1 MEGDCV
7 VCCEPLKKPIRC
19 KLCDYTACYKCF
31 SKFMIDMTVHA
42 KCMNCDKPWS
52 RKHLVDSFGQYFV
65 SNRYKLKR
73 QDVLFDL
80 EKAMLPDTQPL
91 AVRQKII
98 KNINTEISKHDQI
111 IIQIQARLR
120 RNDLEPGILDSEFDE
135 YLERRKLIRLELY
148 NHRED
153 ISNLIEK
160 KNRLMILP
168 LKNEKKQ
175 NTLVIKCPS
184 DSCRGYIN
192 SRNMKCDI
200 CEIKMCRE
208 CHEVLREN
216 GVETPLNNQ
225 NELEE
230 HTCNPDT
237 VKTVKL
243 MMTDSKSCPSC
254 KSIIY
259 KIDGCDQMFCTQCH
273 TAFSW
278 RTGEI
283 TLGRIH
289 NPHYYEY
296 LRRNGGETREIGD
309 IPCGGIPRLTR
320 EILQNKF
327 LSKVHQRAT
336 HVELYEIPRLNHY
349 MNDVNGNVDLRIK
362 YLNNEIDLQ
371 IFKSEIYK
379 REKAREKKREI
390 LTVLNTFVVVCAD
403 IFRNRQDQSEC
414 KIEFENIR
422 KFTNETLSD
431 VSKIYGCVV
440 PIIDDYW
447 EIKNMKF

>member
-1 MEGDCV
+1 MEECL
-7 VCCEPLKKPIRC
+7 VCCEALKKPVTC

-52 RKHLVDSFGQYFV
+52 RKQLVESFGQYFV
-65 SNRYKLKR
+65 SNKYKKKR

-91 AVRQKII
+91 AVRKKHIQ
-98 KNINTEISKHDQI
+98 NINSIIYNHENQI
-111 IIQIQARLR
+111 REIQARLR
-120 RNDLEPGILDSEFDE
+120 RNDLEPGILEDEFNE

-148 NHRED
+148 SHRED
-153 ISNLIEK
+153 ISNLTEK
-160 KNRLMILP
+160 KHRLMILP

-175 NTLVIKCPS
+175 NTLVIKCPR

-192 SRNMKCDI
+192 SKNMKCEI
-200 CEIKMCRE
+200 CQTKLCRE
-208 CHEVLREN
+208 CHEILNN
-216 GVETPLNNQ
+216 GAPLN

-243 MMTDSKSCPSC
+243 MMNDSKNCPSC
-254 KSIIY
+254 KAMIY

-278 RTGEI
+278 KTGEV

-296 LRRNGGETREIGD
+296 LRRNGAETRELGD

-320 EILQNKF
+320 EILQNKY
-327 LSKVHQRAT
+327 LSKVHQRAS
-336 HVELYEIPRLNHY
+336 HIELYEIPRLNNY
-349 MNDVNGNVDLRIK
+349 LNDVNGNVDLRIN
-362 YLNNEIDLQ
+362 YLNEEMGLLT
-371 IFKSEIYK
+371 FKAEIYK

-431 VSKIYGCVV
+431 VSRIYGCVV
-440 PIIDDYW
+440 PTIDEFW
-447 EIKNMKF
+447 EIKNVKF